1 MKSLMMSVLF
11 VAGMILGNTAHAEKF
26 DVLTIGS
33 NVDGNDTETLE
44 VEMNGG
50 AITNIHFKGKAY
62 DVARIAKRPAT
73 VISKSGVAVVE
84 FLSENVKSTS
94 FTLVIRYLYE
104 YKLIGSD
111 RRTKKITVA
120 YDSGRKDFELKDRDT
135 GKTIKNAYTHVRVV
149 NGKEKGID
157 RIDTW

>member
-1 MKSLMMSVLF
+1 MKSMVMSVLF
-11 VAGMILGNTAHAEKF
+11 AAGIIFGSTAHAERF

-44 VEMNGG
+44 VEMSGA

-62 DVARIAKRPAT
+62 DVARLAKKPAT

-111 RRTKKITVA
+111 RRTKKISVT
-120 YDSGRKDFELKDRDT
+120 YDSGRKDFQLKDRDT
-135 GKTIKNAYTHVRVV
+135 GKTIKNAYTYVRIVD
-149 NGKEKGID
+149 GKQKGID
-157 RIDTW
+157 RIETW